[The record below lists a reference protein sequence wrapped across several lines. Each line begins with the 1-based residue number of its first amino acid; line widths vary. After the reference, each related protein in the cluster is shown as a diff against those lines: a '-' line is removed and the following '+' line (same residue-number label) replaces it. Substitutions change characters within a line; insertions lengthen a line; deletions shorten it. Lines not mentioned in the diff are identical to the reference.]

1 MMLLQKSILSI
12 ATGRGEI
19 DVTEI
24 LKEFKIT
31 NTEEGLVVLNP
42 PVVMASGLSE
52 AEQDAIAER
61 IKPVGQV
68 YLVGSE
74 PVAAEPTGPRDGATV
89 YGTFCIACHAS
100 GVSGAPKTGDA
111 GDWGPRIAQGRDVLA
126 DHAINGFNA
135 MPAKG
140 SCMDC
145 SDDEIKDAIE
155 HMIAGL

>member
-1 MMLLQKSILSI
+1 MSRRILTVVI
-12 ATGRGEI
+12 AALTFS
-19 DVTEI
+19 TAA
-24 LKEFKIT
+24 
-31 NTEEGLVVLNP
+31 
-42 PVVMASGLSE
+42 MASNLSQ
-52 AEQDAIAER
+52 AEQDVIAER

-74 PVAAEPTGPRDGATV
+74 PVKAEPTGPRDGATV
-89 YGTFCIACHAS
+89 YGTFCIACHSS

-111 GDWGPRIAQGRDVLA
+111 ADWAPRIAQGKDILK

-145 SDDEIKDAIE
+145 SDDEIVDAIE

>member
-1 MMLLQKSILSI
+1 MSRRILSVVI
-12 ATGRGEI
+12 AVLTFSTFSTGA
-19 DVTEI
+19 
-24 LKEFKIT
+24 
-31 NTEEGLVVLNP
+31 
-42 PVVMASGLSE
+42 MASGLSE

-74 PVAAEPTGPRDGATV
+74 PVVAEPTGPRDGATV

-111 GDWGPRIAQGRDVLA
+111 GDWGPRIAQGRDILA
-126 DHAINGFNA
+126 NHAINGFNA